1 MSDQNTEL
9 TKRDQVMPVDT
20 SLWLDV
26 PIAPQGEGLSITPS
40 ERLLALN
47 LSREGKLV
55 VGPYT
60 IPAAVEQYRRLAAV
74 MYHAQ
79 ANRGIRT
86 AMVASA
92 FAAEGKSLTAANL
105 ALTLSES
112 YRTRVLLIDA
122 DLRRPSLHDTFQ
134 IPNLAGISDW
144 LTGDGAGKMPLV
156 EITPNL
162 TLLPGGRPNYDP
174 MSALTSQRMKQVL
187 KLASE
192 RFDWVILDTPPV
204 GFLPDGHVLAAMV
217 DTVVFVVAAGRTP
230 APVVQRAVEELGKD
244 RIIGVVLNRIEQ
256 AEMHA
261 YGQSSYYER
270 YRYSAPSVTKELR
283 G

>member
-1 MSDQNTEL
+1 MLDQNTQV
-9 TKRDQVMPVDT
+9 TKQDPVMPVDP

-26 PIAPQGEGLSITPS
+26 PIAPQGEASSITPH

-55 VGPYT
+55 IGPDT

-187 KLASE
+187 KLASD

-256 AEMHA
+256 TEMHA
-261 YGQSSYYER
+261 YGDSSYYGR
-270 YRYSAPSVTKELR
+270 YRYSDTSVSKGRR

>member
-1 MSDQNTEL
+1 MSDSNTQL
-9 TKRDQVMPVDT
+9 TKRDEVVTVDT

-26 PIAPQGEGLSITPS
+26 PIAPQGAAPSLTPS

-47 LSREGKLV
+47 LSRDGKLV
-55 VGPYT
+55 VGPDT

-134 IPNLAGISDW
+134 IPNLAGVSDW

-230 APVVQRAVEELGKD
+230 APVVQRAVEELGRD

-256 AEMHA
+256 TEMHA
-261 YGQSSYYER
+261 YGDSSYYGR
-270 YRYSAPSVTKELR
+270 YRYSDTSVSKGLR